1 MEVALRVDRVSQGK
15 ALEEIA
21 DEETEPVH
29 LEAKRTS
36 SKSQMTTKI
45 FSLLTRA

>member
-1 MEVALRVDRVSQGK
+1 MEVVLGVDTVGHRK
-15 ALEEIA
+15 PLEEIA
-21 DEETEPVH
+21 EEETEPVH